1 MAYIEDA
8 TKPNKLKPSSS
19 AVQKPE
25 VPKYEAPKYETPKY
39 ETPVSPQAAP
49 QVDYAG
55 MIADALRE
63 QQEAAARKL
72 QAQIKQGVNTLES
85 QRPELQQQYDQAAQS
100 AYVQN
105 MLSKRDLPQAMAASG
120 YTGGLHE
127 SSLVDLDNT
136 YGNNLNALKTGYNS
150 SVNALDRDIANLKA
164 TGNIS
169 LAENSNNY
177 AQLIAEAAREAQ
189 AAQLEA
195 QTKYAGAST
204 MSAKDALDAYNSGIR
219 TQKVVDI
226 LNNYYGGNHFKS
238 DEATT
243 SSISQSVLQGS
254 QYQSAYTSAEKENA
268 IRAALSNSANEAD
281 AIAQLTKAGITQADI
296 LAYQNK
302 YGYNIY
308 QGPR

>member
-1 MAYIEDA
+1 MCIRD
-8 TKPNKLKPSSS
+8 
-19 AVQKPE
+19 
-25 VPKYEAPKYETPKY
+25 
-39 ETPVSPQAAP
+39 
-49 QVDYAG
+49 
-55 MIADALRE
+55 R
-63 QQEAAARKL
+63 L

-189 AAQLEA
+189 AAQLAA

-219 TQKVVDI
+219 TSKVVDI
-226 LNNYYGGNHFKS
+226 LNNYYGGNQFKS

-243 SSISQSVLQGS
+243 SSISQSVLQGK

-281 AIAQLTKAGITQADI
+281 AITQLTRAGITQADI